1 MSIAGILMTL
11 LLFALVGFV
20 VWLIVTYI
28 PMPEPFAKV
37 IIVAC
42 VVLLVL
48 YLIAMLTGGAP
59 ALELPRIR

>member
-1 MSIAGILMTL
+1 MDIASILVTV

-37 IIVAC
+37 IIVLC

-48 YLIAMLTGGAP
+48 YIISVISGSAS
-59 ALELPRIR
+59 LPRLR